1 MFQEKRMVNWP
12 CIIKYSDDAELVYVN
27 DQSEWDNDSGLHL
40 TGFDESDRLIDSSG
54 DIYVFN
60 KPCNQYVNLEASGD
74 SMSLVEI
81 LGLVKAHAAQK
92 GSCCVAKLYAPT
104 IRDAYRIVASLNE
117 A

>member
-1 MFQEKRMVNWP
+1 MVNWP
-12 CIIKYSDDAELVYVN
+12 GIIKYSDDAELVYVS
-27 DQSEWDNDSGLHL
+27 DQSEWDNDSDLHL
-40 TGFDESDRLIDSSG
+40 FEYDESDCLIDSSG

-60 KPCNQYVNLEASGD
+60 KAGNKYVKPEATGN

-104 IRDAYRIVASLNE
+104 VSEAFKIVESLNE
-117 A
+117 T